1 MALPTFAIIG
11 AMKCGTTSVHHYL
24 QEHPEIQMPVIK
36 ETNFFSGPADGI
48 PYPPGSKRIEDLKT
62 YEQLFDPTYRVRG
75 EASPCYTLY
84 PRRKG
89 TPERISALMPEAK
102 LIYLVRDP
110 VARALSQY
118 HFSVSVEAERRS
130 VHEALKDL
138 SDPNSLY
145 TCPGFYAVQIEQ
157 YLHYFR
163 QDQILVVDQADLLAR
178 RRDTLQEMFAFLEV
192 DSSFVS
198 PVFDEEKNT
207 GDEQRTYSKFI
218 VLQRRAQASPLVHRL
233 PRRLRRFAR
242 QSIEKVVSRPLEK
255 PILDDDLQ
263 HHLRAVYSSDVTRL
277 RELTGKRFPTWSL

>member
-1 MALPTFAIIG
+1 MALPTFVIIG
-11 AMKCGTTSVHHYL
+11 AMKSGTTSLHHYL

-36 ETNFFSGPADGI
+36 ETNFFSGPPDRI

-62 YEQLFDPTYRVRG
+62 YEQLFDPAYRVRG

-89 TPERISALMPEAK
+89 TPERMSSLIPEAK

-130 VHEALKDL
+130 VHEALKDP

-157 YLHYFR
+157 YLHHFR

-178 RRDTLQEMFAFLEV
+178 RRETLQEMFAFLQV

-198 PVFDEEKNT
+198 SAFDEEKNT

-233 PRRLRRFAR
+233 PRRLRRFVR

-255 PILDDDLQ
+255 PILDEDLQ
-263 HHLRAVYSSDVTRL
+263 HHLQAVYSSDVTRL